1 MQGKEKAV
9 VKPVPS
15 GEWEYH
21 QSRFTHLPKTPF
33 RILVSGKSQSGK
45 GVLTVNAV
53 TNFWKDCFEAVY
65 VFASTVHVDTTWQT
79 IAHHAHRHLGQGRK
93 DQFLFNDFD
102 ETALG
107 EIMERQKA
115 NIAKQK
121 KDPDIKKLKGILIII
136 DDLSHHSGLHKHSTG
151 ILSMLM
157 TLGRH
162 YGISLW
168 CNVHSI
174 NSLGSLARRQASA
187 IIVFSIA
194 NSREYDSLREQY
206 GKLVG
211 LSEFD
216 RIYDIAIREAPPYS
230 FLTIHASSNNP
241 RRTFML
247 RFEAWLE
254 PE

>member
-1 MQGKEKAV
+1 MQTKEKAV
-9 VKPVPS
+9 VKAVPS
-15 GEWEYH
+15 GEWEYV
-21 QSRFTHLPKTPF
+21 QSRFSQLPKTPF
-33 RILVSGKSQSGK
+33 RILVSGKSQSGR

-53 TNFWKDCFEAVY
+53 VNFWKECFEAVY
-65 VFASTVHVDTTWQT
+65 VFASTVNVDTTWQT
-79 IAHHAHRHLGQGRK
+79 IAHHAYRHLQQGRK
-93 DQFLFNDFD
+93 GEFMFNDFD
-102 ETALG
+102 ETALS
-107 EIMERQKA
+107 EIMERQRA
-115 NIAKQK
+115 NIEKQK

-136 DDLSHHSGLHKHSTG
+136 DDLSHHSEMHRHSTG
-151 ILSMLM
+151 ILSKLM

-187 IIVFSIA
+187 IIVFAIA

-211 LSEFD
+211 LKEFD

-241 RRTFML
+241 ARTFML

>member
-1 MQGKEKAV
+1 MQKKAIV
-9 VKPVPS
+9 QPVPS

-21 QSRFTHLPKTPF
+21 QSRFAQLPKTPF

-53 TNFWKDCFEAVY
+53 TDFWKDCFQAVY

-79 IAHHAHRHLGQGRK
+79 IAHYAHRNLQQGRK
-93 DQFLFNDFD
+93 EQFLFNDFD
-102 ETALG
+102 EAALG
-107 EIMERQKA
+107 EIMERQKLA
-115 NIAKQK
+115 ISKQK
-121 KDPDIKKLKGILIII
+121 KDTDVKKLKGILIII
-136 DDLSHHSGLHKHSTG
+136 DDLSHHSGLHRQSTG
-151 ILSMLM
+151 ILSKLM

-187 IIVFSIA
+187 VIVFSIA
-194 NSREYDSLREQY
+194 NSREYDSIREQY

-211 LSEFD
+211 LPEFD
-216 RIYDIAIREAPPYS
+216 RMYDIAIREAPPFS
-230 FLTIHASSNNP
+230 FLTIHASSNDP
-241 RRTFML
+241 RRTFMI